1 VARLIG
7 WIRPACAGKYKKYPG
22 ARLEAVCHYTI
33 LGVGTEASADQLKMA
48 YTVLLNRFRD
58 GMKSGSPLPREHF
71 DAICEAYK
79 VLSDPAQRARYD
91 RSRTMK
97 APDSASKTGEHKAL
111 SSPAARSVSARKL
124 GDDDEATVE
133 FRGQGGEY
141 FRIWLVNTALTVL
154 TLGIYSAWAKV
165 RREKYFHRNLIVDG
179 AAFDYH
185 GKPKSIFLGRL
196 LVILLFSI
204 LSITDKFGPAAKLA
218 GLAVIGLAFP
228 WLMVQSM
235 RFRARNT
242 SYRGVRLGFSG
253 SYSQAFMLYLLHGG
267 LALITLGLYA
277 PVFIQKQK
285 AFFARNLSFGD
296 RQCDFYGTV
305 GDFYRGLSI
314 PMILGALV
322 QIAFIATMFAVFVPI
337 VMKKGAGSLP
347 MALVMLQIVIVLMF
361 VFYAVLVPW
370 IRVVG
375 MNLFWN
381 HLRFGGTSFV
391 STLKVRS
398 YIGLI
403 VANWLLTVLTLG
415 FFWPFA
421 QIRLARFR
429 ARQLFVIDP
438 AELREAVAAS
448 AENPAALGSEAL
460 DVMDLDVSF

>member
-1 VARLIG
+1 M
-7 WIRPACAGKYKKYPG
+7 
-22 ARLEAVCHYTI
+22 EAACHYTI
-33 LGVGTEASADQLKMA
+33 LGVSAEASADQLKTA
-48 YTVLLNRFRD
+48 YTVLLNRFRAQL
-58 GMKSGSPLPREHF
+58 KSESPLPREHF

-79 VLSDPAQRARYD
+79 VLSDPAARARYD
-91 RSRTMK
+91 RSRKTK
-97 APDSASKTGEHKAL
+97 APETASKMGGHSASPHDAKLVSVPER
-111 SSPAARSVSARKL
+111 RS
-124 GDDDEATVE
+124 GDNAEATVE

-141 FRIWLVNTALTVL
+141 FRIWLVNMALTIL

-196 LVILLFSI
+196 LVILL
-204 LSITDKFGPAAKLA
+204 LSVLSVTDKFGLAAKLA
-218 GLAVIGLAFP
+218 GLAVLGLVFP

-253 SYSQAFMLYLLHGG
+253 SYDQAFVLYLLHGG
-267 LALITLGLYA
+267 LALLSLGLYA
-277 PVFIQKQK
+277 PAFIQKQK

-296 RQCDFYGTV
+296 RRCDYYGTV
-305 GDFYRGLSI
+305 SDFYRGLSI
-314 PMILGALV
+314 PMILGVLAQL
-322 QIAFIATMFAVFVPI
+322 AFIVTIFAVAVPV
-337 VMKKGAGSLP
+337 VMKKGAGGLG
-347 MALVMLQIVIVLMF
+347 MALVLLQIVIVLMF

-381 HLRFGGTSFV
+381 HLRFGSTSFVSTSFV

-403 VANWLLTVLTLG
+403 VSNWLLTVLTLG

-429 ARQLFVIDP
+429 ASRLFVIAP
-438 AELREAVAAS
+438 ESLREAVAAS

-460 DVMDLDVSF
+460 DALDLDVSF